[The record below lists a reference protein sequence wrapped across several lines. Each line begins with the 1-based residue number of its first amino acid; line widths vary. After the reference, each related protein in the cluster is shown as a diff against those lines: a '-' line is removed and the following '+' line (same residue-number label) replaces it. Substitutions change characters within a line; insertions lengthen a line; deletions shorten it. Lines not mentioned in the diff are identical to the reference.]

1 VGSCIVFIDRAVGS
15 EVLSV
20 NTQIG
25 AMEPLHCTAL
35 GKAYLAYVEPEKL
48 EELLAGP
55 LEKFTPRTI
64 VNRRGLQRE
73 MAAIRDRG
81 YAVDD
86 EEYNDGILCIASP
99 ILNAHGLPVALMG
112 VSGPKSRIS
121 EARVEEYGRV
131 IRKHAMEI
139 SHTFGFDAKNT
150 S

>member
-1 VGSCIVFIDRAVGS
+1 
-15 EVLSV
+15 
-20 NTQIG
+20 
-25 AMEPLHCTAL
+25 
-35 GKAYLAYVEPEKL
+35 
-48 EELLAGP
+48 
-55 LEKFTPRTI
+55 
-64 VNRRGLQRE
+64 

-99 ILNAHGLPVALMG
+99 ILNAHGLPVALIG

-121 EARVEEYGRV
+121 EARVEEYGRA

-139 SHTFGFDAKNT
+139 SHTFGFGAKNA